1 MVMVLIQQ
9 IIHHM
14 AVEILILIDMVPH
27 VTHIMTD
34 MDHQKIVMLHRH
46 HVTMID
52 MVHHHQG
59 KCMTN
64 LSLSRSSMTHLDHL
78 MTHMLLTN
86 PPSGLGRP

>member
-1 MVMVLIQQ
+1 MVLIQQ

-14 AVEILILIDMVPH
+14 AVEILILIDMVHH

-59 KCMTN
+59 KCMT
-64 LSLSRSSMTHLDHL
+64 
-78 MTHMLLTN
+78 LLIYHYHV
-86 PPSGLGRP
+86 RQ

>member
-1 MVMVLIQQ
+1 MVLIQQ
-9 IIHHM
+9 IIHRM

-34 MDHQKIVMLHRH
+34 MDHQKIDMLHRH
-46 HVTMID
+46 HVTMTD

-59 KCMTN
+59 KCMTH
-64 LSLSRSSMTHLDHL
+64 LSSSRSSMTHLDHL